1 MLIEANKVVTFH
13 YRMSEPGHDVIDDSR
28 KGSPVVYLHG
38 YQGMLKGLEDAM
50 TGKQPGDQFTVT
62 LLPEQAYGM
71 RQEGSQQR
79 ISIKHVINESKKKVT
94 YKPGDVVQLN
104 TEHGAR
110 PAIVVKVGLKTL
122 DIDTNHPLAGKTLT
136 FEVEIV
142 DVRAATAEEV
152 AHRHV
157 HGDGGHH
164 H

>member
-1 MLIEANKVVTFH
+1 MLIEKNKVVTFH

-28 KGSPVVYLHG
+28 KGNPVVYLQG
-38 YQGMLKGLEDAM
+38 YQGMLQGLEDAM
-50 TGKQPGDQFTVT
+50 MGRQAGDQLTVT
-62 LLPEQAYGM
+62 LTPEQAYGM

-79 ISIKHVINESKKKVT
+79 ISIKHVINDSKKKIT
-94 YKPGDVVQLN
+94 YKPGSVVQLN

-110 PAIVVKVGLKTL
+110 PAIVIKVGLKTL

-142 DVRAATAEEV
+142 DVRAATAEEI

>member
-13 YRMSEPGHDVIDDSR
+13 YRMNEPGHEVIDDSR
-28 KGSPVVYLHG
+28 RGNPVVYLHG

-50 TGKQPGDQFTVT
+50 SGKQTGDQFTVT

-79 ISIKHVINESKKKVT
+79 ISLKHVINDTRKKVT
-94 YKPGDVVQLN
+94 YKPGSVVQLN
-104 TEHGAR
+104 TEHGGR
-110 PAIVVKVGLKTL
+110 PAIVIKVGLKTL

-142 DVRAATAEEV
+142 DVRVATAEEI

-157 HGDGGHH
+157 HGDGGHDH
-164 H
+164 